1 MGNFY
6 TDNDDIRFLFRHID
20 LGQLARAFEEGF
32 RFAGDFD
39 YAPSSEQEAVRNYE
53 MVLESLG
60 KLCADFIA
68 PRAENVDR
76 EGNQLNED
84 GTVTRPRGIAE
95 AIEKLGQAEVMGFT
109 LPYRF
114 GGLNFPNLVYSMANE
129 ILSRA
134 DASLMNIFGLQGIAD
149 TINAFASEEI
159 KRKYLPAFANGKV
172 TGAMVLTEPDAGSDL
187 QAVKL
192 RAFQD
197 AEGHWFLH
205 GVKRFITNGC
215 GDILLVLARSEPDR
229 SGGLGLS
236 LLVCEPGPTV
246 QIRRL
251 EDKLGIHGSPT
262 CEIFFDNTPCELI
275 GERQRGLVPYVA
287 TLMNGA
293 RIGIA
298 AQSVGIAEATYRIA
312 RDYAASRK
320 QFSVAIEK
328 LPAVRD
334 MLIDMKIAIEA
345 GRALLYDASRVVDL
359 AIGYNNQ
366 VENPWRGRPALA
378 PLHAGGAEEQGQ
390 DALATNPPQD
400 KEESKRLKDNARLTK
415 RYAGMLTPMSKYYCS
430 EMCNRVAYD
439 SIQVLGGSG
448 YMRDYACER
457 HARDARITT
466 IYEGTS
472 QLQVVAAVRGVCS
485 GTAEKYLAVL
495 ASLEYDPQVGDLL
508 GTLAEGTQQ
517 LNAAIEFTKG
527 QGNDYMD
534 LYGRALVDVAIDLIN
549 GYLFCGQAS
558 TKVEM
563 NVPVTVARASCP
575 CSSTTIAAK
584 GMQGRDALATTTIP
598 MKQRKTL
605 LAKRYVERNAPKIKA
620 LTDLIRLGDKSTFND
635 YEALVGPVPEA

>member
-6 TDNDDIRFLFRHID
+6 RDNDDIRFLFRHID
-20 LGQLARAFEEGF
+20 LGRLARAFEEDF
-32 RFAGDFD
+32 RFAQEFD
-39 YAPSSEQEAVRNYE
+39 CAPAHEEEAVRNYE

-60 KLCADFIA
+60 ELCADFIA
-68 PRAENVDR
+68 PRAEEADR
-76 EGNQLNED
+76 TGNRLNED
-84 GTVTRPRGIAE
+84 GSVTRPAGIRE

-109 LPYRF
+109 LPHRF
-114 GGLNFPNLVYSMANE
+114 GGLNFPNVIYSMAIE

-159 KRKYLPAFANGKV
+159 KQKYLPAFAGGKV

-187 QAVKL
+187 QAVKV

-197 AEGHWFLH
+197 NNGNWFLH

-215 GDILLVLARSEPDR
+215 GDVLLVLARSEPDR

-236 LLVCEPGPTV
+236 LLICEPGPTV
-246 QIRRL
+246 HIRRL

-262 CEIFFDNTPCELI
+262 CEIFFDNTPCQLV

-287 TLMNGA
+287 SLMNGA

-298 AQSVGIAEATYRIA
+298 GQSVGIAEAAYRIA

-334 MLIDMKIAIEA
+334 MLIDMRITIEA

-359 AIGYNNQ
+359 AIAYNTR
-366 VENPWRGRPALA
+366 VER
-378 PLHAGGAEEQGQ
+378 
-390 DALATNPPQD
+390 NPPENKD
-400 KEESKRLKDNARLTK
+400 EAKKLKDNARSHK

-439 SIQVLGGSG
+439 SMQVLGGSG

-457 HARDARITT
+457 HLRDARITT

-485 GTAEKYLAVL
+485 GTAQKYLAEL
-495 ASLEYDPQVGDLL
+495 AGLEYDPQVADLL
-508 GTLAEGTQQ
+508 RKLAEGTEQ
-517 LNAAIEFTKG
+517 LNAAIEYTKA

-549 GYLFCGQAS
+549 GYLLCGQAG

-563 NVPVTVARASCP
+563 NVPVAGNAAS
-575 CSSTTIAAK
+575 K
-584 GMQGRDALATTTIP
+584 NGRTIP
-598 MKQRKTL
+598 MKQRKAL
-605 LAKRYVERNAPKIKA
+605 LARRYIEKNALKIRT
-620 LTDLIRLGDKSTFND
+620 LTNLVLLGDRSSFTD
-635 YEALVGPVPEA
+635 YEAMIGPVPEV

>member
-6 TDNDDIRFLFRHID
+6 KDNDDIRFLFRHID
-20 LGQLARAFEEGF
+20 LGQLARAFEEDF
-32 RFAGDFD
+32 RFAGQFD
-39 YAPSSEQEAVRNYE
+39 HAPGDEREAVRNYE
-53 MVLESLG
+53 MVLESIG
-60 KLCADFIA
+60 ELCADFIA
-68 PRAENVDR
+68 PRAESVDR
-76 EGNQLNED
+76 EGNTLNAD
-84 GTVTRPRGIAE
+84 GSVTRPQGIQE

-109 LPYRF
+109 LPHRF
-114 GGLNFPNLVYSMANE
+114 GGLNFPNLVYSMAIE

-159 KRKYLPAFANGKV
+159 KQKYLPAFANGKV

-187 QAVKL
+187 QAVKV

-197 AEGHWFLH
+197 DDGNWFLH

-246 QIRRL
+246 HIRRL

-298 AQSVGIAEATYRIA
+298 GQSMGIAEAAYRIA

-320 QFSVAIEK
+320 QFSVAIER

-366 VENPWRGRPALA
+366 VDN
-378 PLHAGGAEEQGQ
+378 H
-390 DALATNPPQD
+390 PPED
-400 KEESKRLKDNARLTK
+400 KDELKKLKDNARIYK

-430 EMCNRVAYD
+430 EMCNRVTYD
-439 SIQVLGGSG
+439 SMQVLGGSG
-448 YMRDYACER
+448 YMRDYAIER
-457 HARDARITT
+457 HVRDARITT

-485 GTAEKYLAVL
+485 GTAEKYFAELAGLQYSPDV
-495 ASLEYDPQVGDLL
+495 ADLL
-508 GTLAEGTQQ
+508 QKLAEGTQQ
-517 LNAAIEFTKG
+517 LNAAIEFTKE

-558 TKVEM
+558 TTVDM
-563 NVPVTVARASCP
+563 NVAVA
-575 CSSTTIAAK
+575 
-584 GMQGRDALATTTIP
+584 GGDARNGQKVP
-598 MKQRKTL
+598 MKQRKAM
-605 LAKRYVERNAPKIKA
+605 LARRYVEKNAPKIKA
-620 LTDLIRLGDKSTFND
+620 LTDLVRRGDKSTFSE
-635 YEALVGPVPEA
+635 YEALVGPVPET